1 MGTNYI
7 APIWRMP
14 ENTNKSKSSNYSIY
28 NGSYDHILTTSPYS
42 FIQGT
47 GVFTFSAFFKLSS
60 YSGFTNTGPLSALNI
75 MASTAFGSSQYGF
88 AMFYDNRQAAG
99 QKQNLQFNF
108 YVGGNSTSISA
119 NKEDPV
125 YINDNNWHHV
135 VVTGDGTNLRMYLD
149 NALLQVN
156 RTSSTEVAINSLNST
171 ASTRNLGFIGI
182 SSGANS
188 YPFKGQL
195 GQFLLYDYTLTADKI
210 TRIYNNENPFAIG
223 TPPQGYYDLGSN
235 SNPTTTAGYPNIS
248 VGADSVFDFEGPNLN
263 EQFITTTYF
272 PNGESNFT
280 YSTWVNCNFY
290 QRGALLAAY
299 GGSTHQNFS
308 ISFWTGTGGVMYVF
322 VGVGV
327 YAQFANFT
335 FHGYPINE
343 WTNISILYDGT
354 FTDADTATQN
364 AGRLKLYINGNYEAF
379 DSFVGTIPS
388 TIPSGN
394 TGFYLGALTPTTYEY
409 GGKMSN
415 VQMWN
420 TTLLPANVT
429 TLYNYG
435 SPLSGTQPQAT
446 NLKGWWKLNQSAN
459 WEADTAGE
467 WQIPDNRSSFPT
479 SFNISGSTQMT
490 VMNQNLKGTL
500 NQIAGSFSA
509 SIWFK
514 TSSTSSLTIM
524 ARTRG
529 GGPTRDLG
537 WSFAKD
543 YFYNNGA
550 YLLFSAYNTNGD
562 NILVR
567 NTTSPYLDPQGNP
580 LIVTNDNK
588 WHHGLCVYDKDT
600 SNVKIY
606 VDGILQNSVTQSG
619 FGDYPLPVYGNIDAN
634 AGGSRTTI
642 GGINNGSAM
651 SSLAGS
657 FNGELS
663 NAQVWNK
670 SLSSSNAISL
680 YNTGIPLTT
689 NAVESS
695 NLICWNKLD
704 IDDTFT
710 TNAENKGNFAIFNQT
725 ASTGVSSS
733 YLNFVNDGVSSRNP
747 GVYGGFNYFGFRTA
761 NYSSPT
767 TYHQLTSDHLSF
779 SCWFKFNGPY
789 TSGNKERTL
798 VSFSDSYYQTITYYD
813 NGAFRIYGNNASRFV
828 GSDHTPFTNGEWHN
842 LIIYIPN
849 ATSNNEGG
857 MKLFLDGEEVF
868 LSTSYSGFQY
878 DRKQS
883 VIGSFNYSG
892 GGLPPRAVA
901 YADWVIYDTDVTS
914 SVSTIYNNGVPNGVS
929 SLNPFLYYK
938 FDSSNCNFITDG
950 NNSRMEFTDV
960 SGNNRGAFGPWNN
973 LSGNNSP
980 RLKTENIR
988 GGSVSLQGN
997 TNITLTE
1004 QNLVNNNVS
1013 TLNGESSGM
1022 DTTNLVTSNL
1032 TKKQPFSSYSVY
1044 FDGAGDTFDIPD
1056 ATVLKPQNITVSTW
1070 LNGGTQA
1077 GNYRYPLAKYY
1088 AGSGAAYGF
1097 YTGATTNKIAFTM
1110 RKGNDTGWATTG
1122 LSTVMDDTWHHIV
1135 GTFDGTTVSLYVDG
1149 ALTSAVAS
1157 GSTGITYGSGDLTIG
1172 AFQASS
1178 LEYVGDQS
1186 NVAIWD
1192 SALNTDDILNLY
1204 NNGVTQ
1210 DLSNFRIQ
1218 PVAWYPMDES
1228 YTYFNGS
1235 VLVARDVISG
1245 NDGVGANITQEKIIG
1260 NAPGS
1265 TGNGIGT
1272 NLTIADLKGN
1282 MSSSSNNSYS
1292 INMADYASGVTNPAN
1307 SGRSTSVPG

>member
-7 APIWRMP
+7 APTWRQP
-14 ENTNKSKSSNYSIY
+14 ENTNKSKNSNYSIRMSTY
-28 NGSYDHILTTSPYS
+28 ERVSFESAATQFNGSFSISFFGYYTDMAANTEQFGPAKYAGGSNNKAYYFSLYGPGTDEGKMNFRCFAPGDVQMAAGLMTSILSKNQWHH
-42 FIQGT
+42 FCA
-47 GVFTFSAFFKLSS
+47 VFTSGSKVELWLNGESAGSVSTSETSMALASS
-60 YSGFTNTGPLSALNI
+60 INNTIGAIDAGNYPMRNGNLADVSYYDVALNQ
-75 MASTAFGSSQYGF
+75 SQIQYLR
-88 AMFYDNRQAAG
+88 D
-99 QKQNLQFNF
+99 QNNPMVPGTVNLPKPTT
-108 YVGGNSTSISA
+108 YL
-119 NKEDPV
+119 PL
-125 YINDNNWHHV
+125 
-135 VVTGDGTNLRMYLD
+135 GD
-149 NALLQVN
+149 
-156 RTSSTEVAINSLNST
+156 
-171 ASTRNLGFIGI
+171 
-182 SSGANS
+182 
-188 YPFKGQL
+188 
-195 GQFLLYDYTLTADKI
+195 
-210 TRIYNNENPFAIG
+210 
-223 TPPQGYYDLGSN
+223 N
-235 SNPTTTAGYPNIS
+235 SNPTATAGYPNIS
-248 VGADSVFDFEGPNLN
+248 VGADSVFDFTADSKITLPSSVRPTNVMTVSQWLKAPASGHGFSYSIATLGANTGWAGFSMYHASATSL
-263 EQFITTTYF
+263 QFQIQTSSTPYVTTAV
-272 PNGESNFT
+272 NINDN
-280 YSTWVNCNFY
+280 TWHHV
-290 QRGALLAAY
+290 
-299 GGSTHQNFS
+299 
-308 ISFWTGTGGVMYVF
+308 
-322 VGVGV
+322 VGV
-327 YAQFANFT
+327 YNGSDIRIYLDGLEKGSPT
-335 FHGYPINE
+335 SVSGD
-343 WTNISILYDGT
+343 ISYRESHSNLSVTI
-354 FTDADTATQN
+354 
-364 AGRLKLYINGNYEAF
+364 GNYPTSNLDF
-379 DSFVGTIPS
+379 NGLIS
-388 TIPSGN
+388 N
-394 TGFYLGALTPTTYEY
+394 TQIWDTNLSAPE
-409 GGKMSN
+409 
-415 VQMWN
+415 V
-420 TTLLPANVT
+420 A

-435 SPLSGTQPQAT
+435 SPLSGTQPQAA
-446 NLKGWWKLNQSAN
+446 NLKGWWKLNQTAN

-914 SVSTIYNNGVPNGVS
+914 SVSTIYNNGVPNDVS

-1032 TKKQPFSSYSVY
+1032 TKKQPFSSYSIN
-1044 FDGAGDTFDIPD
+1044 FDGTSEYIPLASSSTAIVDWTQPYSISLWVKYSTPLSWDLIATFGIETGSTSTTRYIMIGGNSGYLFTGVGDT
-1056 ATVLKPQNITVSTW
+1056 
-1070 LNGGTQA
+1070 NG
-1077 GNYRYPLAKYY
+1077 
-1088 AGSGAAYGF
+1088 
-1097 YTGATTNKIAFTM
+1097 GATTVKFNI
-1110 RKGNDTGWATTG
+1110 GSG
-1122 LSTVMDDTWHHIV
+1122 LDQGDWHHLV
-1135 GTFDGTTVSLYVDG
+1135 
-1149 ALTSAVAS
+1149 
-1157 GSTGITYGSGDLTIG
+1157 
-1172 AFQASS
+1172 
-1178 LEYVGDQS
+1178 YVGDGTSGDFPTVYIDGVVAAPSGGTTSLFNSSTYLNVIGTGSTATGRYFPGKMS
-1186 NVAIWD
+1186 NVSIFNT
-1192 SALNTDDILNLY
+1192 ALSQDDILNLY
-1204 NNGVTQ
+1204 NNGVPQ
-1210 DLSNFRIQ
+1210 DLNNFRIK
-1218 PVAWYPMDES
+1218 PKAWWPLDQS

-1235 VLVARDVISG
+1235 VLVARDVINS
-1245 NDGVGANITQEKIIG
+1245 NDGTGVNIIQENIKG

-1265 TGNGIGT
+1265 TGNGTGT
-1272 NLTIADLKGN
+1272 NLNIANLKGN
-1282 MSSSSNNSYS
+1282 MYNSNNNSYS
-1292 INMADYASGVTNPAN
+1292 INMADYADSVTNPAN